1 MKRQRWEGRL
11 TPMLNCFIEDVY
23 QKRWY
28 RIWAVATATCFLGR
42 AARYVWS
49 KEVLGPDTHCLRRTP
64 AWCMSLQPNALRSSS
79 SSGGM
84 SSSQDGV
91 RSVWASVASGTRP
104 GATIASGGGRFWRG
118 ACKAGQT
125 RKVTFRCTHTLQSP
139 VYTCPISPPNPSFR
153 GQQTHGPSQATS
165 GVRVGAHHQTGTRI
179 NATTGTG
186 TGTEMHESV
195 NANAGTARVMH
206 PVGNVRLIPHVLRI
220 LILPVPV
227 IHITFGAMM
236 MSVPATT
243 VGTTGIATETE
254 TGGTGTGTE
263 IGTGTGDTTD
273 ETPGHPGTT
282 TVQTAPPQVEEAMV
296 PETVNGAVVTTTEE
310 KETGNEGGV
319 GTMTNHD
326 PEIANMTDDLL
337 PRSTVPHHH
346 PRAVVSP
353 LSHMLVH
360 ALKSVRLS
368 SRTSFSSSPT
378 SAVVSISGK
387 ALDFS

>member
-49 KEVLGPDTHCLRRTP
+49 KDVLGPDTHCLRRTP

-186 TGTEMHESV
+186 TGTEMDRDRDRDRGYYRRDTWTSRNDYSPNRPSPSRRGYGPRDSEWRGRDDYRRERNRERGRSRDHDEPRPRDREHDRRPPSPVYRPAPPSPRRGESTV
-195 NANAGTARVMH
+195 AH
-206 PVGNVRLIPHVLRI
+206 
-220 LILPVPV
+220 
-227 IHITFGAMM
+227 
-236 MSVPATT
+236 
-243 VGTTGIATETE
+243 VGTCAQEC
-254 TGGTGTGTE
+254 
-263 IGTGTGDTTD
+263 
-273 ETPGHPGTT
+273 
-282 TVQTAPPQVEEAMV
+282 
-296 PETVNGAVVTTTEE
+296 
-310 KETGNEGGV
+310 
-319 GTMTNHD
+319 
-326 PEIANMTDDLL
+326 
-337 PRSTVPHHH
+337 
-346 PRAVVSP
+346 
-353 LSHMLVH
+353 
-360 ALKSVRLS
+360 
-368 SRTSFSSSPT
+368 
-378 SAVVSISGK
+378 
-387 ALDFS
+387 